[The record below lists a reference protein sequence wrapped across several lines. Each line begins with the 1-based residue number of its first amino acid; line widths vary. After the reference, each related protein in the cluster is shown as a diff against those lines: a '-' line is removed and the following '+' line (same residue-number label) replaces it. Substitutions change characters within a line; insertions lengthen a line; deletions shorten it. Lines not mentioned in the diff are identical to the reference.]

1 MNSREKGLVKPT
13 FTYSL
18 QCFCSTGGVNCHMLN
33 KLHPSVGVKTLVE
46 RSCTVESPQTSH
58 CARDRNG
65 WMDTL
70 ELVNYVTVP
79 MFVILYLK
87 KKPIIHH
94 WGLFPSY
101 TCLCSVSVLGSYR
114 EKWLF
119 VFRHVQFILLKF
131 KLRIPKVI

>member
-33 KLHPSVGVKTLVE
+33 KRHPSVGVKTLVE
-46 RSCTVESPQTSH
+46 RSCYSEKSPQTSH

-79 MFVILYLK
+79 IFVSKKETHHSSLGSFSFLYLS
-87 KKPIIHH
+87 
-94 WGLFPSY
+94 LF
-101 TCLCSVSVLGSYR
+101 CVCFG
-114 EKWLF
+114 
-119 VFRHVQFILLKF
+119 
-131 KLRIPKVI
+131 VI

>member
-46 RSCTVESPQTSH
+46 RSCYSEKSPQTSH

-70 ELVNYVTVP
+70 ELNYVTVP
-79 MFVILYLK
+79 IFVSK
-87 KKPIIHH
+87 KETHH
-94 WGLFPSY
+94 SSLGSFPSY
-101 TCLCSVSVLGSYR
+101 TCLCFVSVLGSYR